1 MPSAFWPNEYL
12 VTSSKPASH
21 APRPM
26 DIEGDVIAQRL
37 HTQPVNLKVLFGFH
51 RTQASLTRRDFYRN
65 GNVLFDLLVRLVPFA
80 EWQRVFVTAED
91 AVLGQDGEIRI
102 FHRQKKVFD
111 RNSTDNTTAD
121 AQQKLEFLLRVHMLG
136 ILEDDLEDSVPDR
149 EWTFVIQQVR

>member
-12 VTSSKPASH
+12 VTSSKPALH

-37 HTQPVNLKVLFGFH
+37 RTKPVKLKVLFGLH
-51 RTQASLTRRDFYRN
+51 RTPASLTRRDFYRN

-80 EWQRVFVTAED
+80 EWQQVFVRAED
-91 AVLGQDGEIRI
+91 AVLGQDGPYE
-102 FHRQKKVFD
+102 FHTDKKVFD
-111 RNSTDNTTAD
+111 RNSTDTTAD
-121 AQQKLEFLLRVHMLG
+121 VKEKLEFLLRVHMLG

-149 EWTFVIQQVR
+149 EWTFVIKQVR

>member
-12 VTSSKPASH
+12 VTSSKPALH

-37 HTQPVNLKVLFGFH
+37 RTQPVKLKVLFGLH
-51 RTQASLTRRDFYRN
+51 RTPASLTRRDFYRN
-65 GNVLFDLLVRLVPFA
+65 GNVLFDLLVSLVPFA
-80 EWQRVFVTAED
+80 EWQQVFVTAED
-91 AVLGQDGEIRI
+91 AVLGQDGPYE

-111 RNSTDNTTAD
+111 RNSTDNTTAG
-121 AQQKLEFLLRVHMLG
+121 AKEKLEFLLRVHMLG

-149 EWTFVIQQVR
+149 EWTFVIKQVR